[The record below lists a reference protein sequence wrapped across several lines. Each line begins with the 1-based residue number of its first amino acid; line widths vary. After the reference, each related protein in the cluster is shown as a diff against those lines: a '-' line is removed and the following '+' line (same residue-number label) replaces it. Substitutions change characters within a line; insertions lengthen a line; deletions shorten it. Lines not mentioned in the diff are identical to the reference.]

1 MVFKNVKGK
10 NVDFCL
16 PTAQIPVKGLVDYT
30 ECN

>member
-16 PTAQIPVKGLVDYT
+16 PTSQIPAEGLLDYT
-30 ECN
+30 KCN